1 MIQRIQSVY
10 LGLAIFCISIATAG
24 IKIASFTV
32 EDGEI
37 ELSSCGLYFRANSAK
52 DSLTAHPALPLYLL
66 GISFVVFMI
75 ITLMH
80 YKNLKRQLALVK
92 LSFYVSIVLTA
103 SIILL
108 SFVYGS
114 ITYSFGSYL
123 IFITT
128 LLVFLAQRGIK
139 KDKTLIDSVDRIR

>member
-1 MIQRIQSVY
+1 MIQRIQSVF
-10 LGLAIFCISIATAG
+10 LGLAILCIAISTAG
-24 IKIASFTV
+24 IKIASFSV

-37 ELSSCGLYFRANSAK
+37 ELSSFGLYFRAEGK
-52 DSLTAHPALPLYLL
+52 EELTAHPSLPLYLFGVL
-66 GISFVVFMI
+66 FVALLIV
-75 ITLMH
+75 TLMNF
-80 YKNLKRQLALVK
+80 KNLKRQLAMVK
-92 LSFYVSIVLTA
+92 LSLYVSIALTA

-123 IFITT
+123 IFIST

>member
-1 MIQRIQSVY
+1 MIQRIQSVF
-10 LGLAIFCISIATAG
+10 LGLAILCIAIVTAG
-24 IKIASFTV
+24 IKVASFSV

-37 ELSSCGLYFRANSAK
+37 ELSSCGLYFRAEGK
-52 DSLTAHPALPLYLL
+52 EELTAHPSLPLYLFGVL
-66 GISFVVFMI
+66 FVALLIV
-75 ITLMH
+75 TLMNF
-80 YKNLKRQLALVK
+80 KNLKRQLAMVK
-92 LSFYVSIVLTA
+92 LSLYVSIALTA

-123 IFITT
+123 IFIST